1 MRRKLEAELR
11 RLRDE
16 VVQVKQQRKHELIQ
30 LCTLHDQETVVMQTN
45 FDSQVY

>member
-1 MRRKLEAELR
+1 MRSKLEAELR

-16 VVQVKQQRKHELIQ
+16 VVQVKQQRKRELIQ
-30 LCTLHDQETVVMQTN
+30 LCTLRDQEAVVMQTN